1 MPTWMKMNLSNSAS
15 PIMEQLIFFN
25 DYTMIT
31 ITSIT
36 AIVMFMMFTITKNKF
51 SNRIL
56 LENQLTETLWTIMPA
71 VSLIFIA
78 IPSLKI
84 LYIMEEIINPSI
96 TIKAIGHQW
105 YWSYEYSDKSKKTDF
120 ESYMISNKETET
132 QMFRLLE
139 VDNRIKI
146 PFLTQT
152 RMIISS
158 SDVIHSWTVPSVGV
172 KMDAVPGRLNQISFT
187 MKKPGLFF
195 GQCSEICGTNH
206 SFMPITLESV
216 NLKNFIEWKKNN

>member
-1 MPTWMKMNLSNSAS
+1 MPTWMKMNLNNSSS
-15 PIMEQLIFFN
+15 PVMEQLIFFN

-51 SNRIL
+51 SNRVL

-71 VSLIFIA
+71 VSLVFIA

-105 YWSYEYSDKSKKTDF
+105 YWNYEYSDKKKNTEF
-120 ESYMISNKETET
+120 ESYMINEKELEKE
-132 QMFRLLE
+132 MFRLIE
-139 VDNRIKI
+139 VDNRVKI

-152 RMIISS
+152 RMIITS
-158 SDVIHSWTVPSVGV
+158 SDVIHSWTIPSVGV

-206 SFMPITLESV
+206 SFMPITLESI

>member
-1 MPTWMKMNLSNSAS
+1 MPTWMKVNLSNSAS

-36 AIVMFMMFTITKNKF
+36 AIVMYMMFTITKNKF

-71 VSLIFIA
+71 LSLIFIA

-105 YWSYEYSDKSKKTDF
+105 YWSYEYSDKKKNTDF
-120 ESYMISNKETET
+120 ESYMISNKETSKE
-132 QMFRLLE
+132 MFRLLE

-158 SDVIHSWTVPSVGV
+158 SDVIHSWTIPSIGV

-206 SFMPITLESV
+206 SFMPITLESI
-216 NLKNFIEWKKNN
+216 NLKTFIEWKKNN

>member
-1 MPTWMKMNLSNSAS
+1 MPTWMKLNLPNSVS

-31 ITSIT
+31 IISIT
-36 AIVMFMMFTITKNKF
+36 SIVMFMMFTITKNKL
-51 SNRIL
+51 SNRVL
-56 LENQLTETLWTIMPA
+56 LENQLTESLWTIMPA

-96 TIKAIGHQW
+96 TIKAMGHQW
-105 YWSYEYSDKSKKTDF
+105 YWSYEYSDKKKTDF
-120 ESYMISNKETET
+120 ESYMVNDMEQTK
-132 QMFRLLE
+132 FRLLE
-139 VDNRIKI
+139 VDNRVKL

-158 SDVIHSWTVPSVGV
+158 SDVIHSWTVPAIGM

-187 MKKPGLFF
+187 LKKPGLFF

-206 SFMPITLESV
+206 SFMPITLESI
-216 NLKNFIEWKKNN
+216 NMKMFTKWKMNN

>member
-1 MPTWMKMNLSNSAS
+1 MPTWMKMNLNNSSS
-15 PIMEQLIFFN
+15 PVMEQLIFFN

-51 SNRIL
+51 SNRVL

-71 VSLIFIA
+71 VSLVFIA

-105 YWSYEYSDKSKKTDF
+105 YWNYEYSDKKKMKF
-120 ESYMISNKETET
+120 ESYMINEKEKKL
-132 QMFRLLE
+132 FRLLK
-139 VDNRIKI
+139 VNNRMKL

-152 RMIISS
+152 RLIVTSS
-158 SDVIHSWTVPSVGV
+158 NVIHSWTIPSMGM

-187 MKKPGLFF
+187 LKKPGLFF

-206 SFMPITLESV
+206 SFMPITMESI